1 LNKQTQHYSDDRRK
15 PAIKT
20 GLAKVAV
27 QCSVERHL
35 WLIKV
40 WFSASTFVL
49 KSPNTVNLKIVMPQP
64 KDDMTDN
71 KQTEI

>member
-27 QCSVERHL
+27 QCSVETFVVDQSLVLRINICAEKPKHR
-35 WLIKV
+35 K
-40 WFSASTFVL
+40 SENRYAST
-49 KSPNTVNLKIVMPQP
+49 
-64 KDDMTDN
+64 
-71 KQTEI
+71 